1 MKKTSLVRILGLVAV
16 LAMVFASPTI
26 SLSQEHGFSPQGSGN
41 VIILIQSADPE
52 LIWHGIQYAERA
64 IKNKWMD
71 DVRIII
77 WGPAQKTICGLPDD
91 HEIIKKFKLIQSYGG
106 KSSQIWACKACSDR
120 YGVTDKILKLGFE
133 SLHTGIATSYMIKL
147 GYRIW
152 NW

>member
-1 MKKTSLVRILGLVAV
+1 MKKTSLVRILGLAV
-16 LAMVFASPTI
+16 VFAMIFASPTI
-26 SLSQEHGFSPQGSGN
+26 SLSQEHTYSPQGSGN
-41 VIILIQSADPE
+41 VLVILQSGDPE

-71 DVRIII
+71 DVRIVL
-77 WGPAQKTICGLPDD
+77 WGPAQKTICGLPAD
-91 HEIIKKFKLIQSYGG
+91 HEIMVKFKEIQAMGG

>member
-1 MKKTSLVRILGLVAV
+1 MKKTSLVRILGLVVV
-16 LAMVFASPTI
+16 LAMIFASPTI

-41 VIILIQSADPE
+41 VIILIQSGDPE

-77 WGPAQKTICGLPDD
+77 WGPAQKTICGLPPD
-91 HEIIKKFKLIQSYGG
+91 HEIMVKFKEVQAMGG

-133 SLHTGIATSYMIKL
+133 SFHTGIATSYMIKA

>member
-1 MKKTSLVRILGLVAV
+1 MA
-16 LAMVFASPTI
+16 
-26 SLSQEHGFSPQGSGN
+26 
-41 VIILIQSADPE
+41 
-52 LIWHGIQYAERA
+52 HGIQYAERA

-77 WGPAQKTICGLPDD
+77 WGPAQKTICGLPPD
-91 HEIIKKFKLIQSYGG
+91 HEIIKKFKDIQSYGG

-133 SLHTGIATSYMIKL
+133 SLLGDCHVLYDQI